1 MAEVML
7 RVGEQGRM
15 VIPSELR
22 KALSIEV
29 GTELIARVEGDRLIL
44 ETPSAILASLQAQF
58 AQIPESMAEELI
70 AARRTEVESELCN

>member
-22 KALSIEV
+22 KELGIEV
-29 GTELIARVEGDRLIL
+29 GTELVARVQGEQLIL
-44 ETPSAILASLQAQF
+44 ETRSAILARLQEHFSQLHG
-58 AQIPESMAEELI
+58 SMATELI
-70 AARRTEVESELCN
+70 MDRKAEVKRELCD